1 MKKQHVVSVGY
12 YCNLAFDNIKDAASA
27 YEILSKGLSVEF
39 TYIHNSQQVAV
50 MGGNAEVPVLKSYDA
65 FTKDELDALKEKE
78 EF

>member
-12 YCNLAFDNIKDAASA
+12 YCNLAFDNIKDAAAA
-27 YEILSKGLSVEF
+27 YEILSKGLSVEL
-39 TYIHNSQQVAV
+39 TYIHNSQVAV

-65 FTKDELDALKEKE
+65 FTKDGLDALKEKE